1 MKKSNY
7 YPVDDRV
14 LSLYFK
20 EIDEYPLLTREEEIG
35 LSKRIKKGDQE
46 ALEILARSNLRFVV
60 AVALKYQNMGLTLTD
75 LISEGNLGLMRAAQ
89 KYDAN
94 RKVRFI
100 SYAVWWIRQAILQAI
115 SEQTKVFR
123 VPLNKAGAMQKIG
136 KVSSD
141 LAQRLGREPTEEE
154 IACYVNLDTKEIR
167 KLLNISRPPASLDQP
182 FRHTDD
188 NVLQEYL
195 KDESELSPEDLAY
208 ERIRSEI
215 IETILQTLSEREAF
229 IIRNYFGLE
238 EKERMTLEQIGKEL
252 GITRE
257 RVRQI
262 KERALER
269 LHHVPRSRS
278 LAAFL
283 N

>member
-1 MKKSNY
+1 MKKSNH
-7 YPVDDRV
+7 YPVDDQI

-20 EIDEYPLLTREEEIG
+20 EIDEYPLLSREEEVG
-35 LSKRIKKGDQE
+35 LSQRIKNGEQE

-89 KYDAN
+89 KYDSN

-123 VPLNKAGAMQKIG
+123 IPLNKAGAMQKIG
-136 KVSSD
+136 KITSD
-141 LAQRLGREPTEEE
+141 LSQRLGREPTEDE
-154 IACYVNLDTKEIR
+154 IAGYVNLDTKEIR
-167 KLLNISRPPASLDQP
+167 KLISISRPPASLDQP

-195 KDESELSPEDLAY
+195 KDDSELSPEDRAY

-215 IETILQTLSEREAF
+215 IDTVLRALSDREAY

-238 EKERMTLEQIGKEL
+238 ERERMTLEEIGKVL

-269 LHHVPRSRS
+269 LHHVPKSRS
-278 LAAFL
+278 LTAFL

>member
-7 YPVDDRV
+7 YPVDDRI
-14 LSLYFK
+14 LALYFK
-20 EIDEYPLLTREEEIG
+20 EIDEYPLLSREEEVG
-35 LSKRIKKGDQE
+35 LSERIKGGDQE
-46 ALEILARSNLRFVV
+46 ALEKLARSNLRFVV
-60 AVALKYQNMGLTLTD
+60 SVALKYQNMGLTLTD

-89 KYDAN
+89 KYDAG

-123 VPLNKAGAMQKIG
+123 VPLNKASAMQKIG
-136 KVSSD
+136 KVSNH

-154 IACYVNLDTKEIR
+154 IAGYINLDHKEIR
-167 KLLNISRPPASLDQP
+167 KLMDISRPPASLDQP

-195 KDESELSPEDLAY
+195 EDESESNPDDVAY
-208 ERIRSEI
+208 EKIRSELI
-215 IETILQTLSEREAF
+215 DSVLETLSEREAF

-238 EKERMTLEQIGKEL
+238 QKGRMTLEEIGKIL

-262 KERALER
+262 KQRALER
-269 LHHVPRSRS
+269 LYHVPKSRC
-278 LAAFL
+278 LTAFL

>member
-1 MKKSNY
+1 
-7 YPVDDRV
+7 
-14 LSLYFK
+14 
-20 EIDEYPLLTREEEIG
+20 
-35 LSKRIKKGDQE
+35 
-46 ALEILARSNLRFVV
+46 
-60 AVALKYQNMGLTLTD
+60 
-75 LISEGNLGLMRAAQ
+75 
-89 KYDAN
+89 
-94 RKVRFI
+94 
-100 SYAVWWIRQAILQAI
+100 
-115 SEQTKVFR
+115 
-123 VPLNKAGAMQKIG
+123 
-136 KVSSD
+136 
-141 LAQRLGREPTEEE
+141 
-154 IACYVNLDTKEIR
+154 VNLDTKEIR

-195 KDESELSPEDLAY
+195 KNDSELSPEEIAFD
-208 ERIRSEI
+208 RIRSEI
-215 IETILQTLSEREAF
+215 IDSVLQTLSDREAY

-238 EKERMTLEQIGKEL
+238 ERERMTLEEIGKVL

-278 LAAFL
+278 LVAFL

>member
-1 MKKSNY
+1 MKKSKH
-7 YPVDDRV
+7 YPVEDRV

-20 EIDEYPLLTREEEIG
+20 EIDEYPLLTREEEVG
-35 LSKRIKKGDQE
+35 LSTRIQRGDQE
-46 ALEILARSNLRFVV
+46 ALEKLARSNLRFVV

-89 KYDAN
+89 KYDAG

-115 SEQTKVFR
+115 SEQTKIFR
-123 VPLNKAGAMQKIG
+123 IPLNKAGAMQKIG
-136 KVSSD
+136 KISSD

-167 KLLNISRPPASLDQP
+167 KLIDISRPPASLDQP
-182 FRHTDD
+182 YRQNDD
-188 NVLQEYL
+188 SVLQEYL
-195 KDESELSPEDLAY
+195 RDDSEQSPEERAY
-208 ERIRSEI
+208 ESIRSEL
-215 IETILQTLSEREAF
+215 IESILKTLSEREAF

-238 EKERMTLEQIGKEL
+238 QKERKTLEEIGKEL

-269 LHHVPRSRS
+269 LLSVPKSRG
-278 LAAFL
+278 LTAFL

>member
-1 MKKSNY
+1 MKKSNH

-14 LSLYFK
+14 LALYFK
-20 EIDEYPLLTREEEIG
+20 EIDEYPLLTREEEAV
-35 LSKRIKKGDQE
+35 LSSGIREGDQE
-46 ALEILARSNLRFVV
+46 ALEKLARSNLRFVV

-89 KYDAN
+89 KYDAG

-141 LAQRLGREPTEEE
+141 LAQSLGREPTEEE
-154 IACYVNLDTKEIR
+154 IAGQVNLDTKEIR
-167 KLLNISRPPASLDQP
+167 KLQDIARPPASLDQP

-188 NVLQEYL
+188 NVLQDYL
-195 KDESELSPEDLAY
+195 KDESVMSPEEIAY

-215 IETILQTLSEREAF
+215 IDSLIGTLSEREAF

-238 EKERMTLEQIGKEL
+238 EKERMTLEEIGQVL

-269 LHHVPRSRS
+269 LNHVPRSRM
-278 LAAFL
+278 LAAFM

>member
-1 MKKSNY
+1 MKKSNH
-7 YPVDDRV
+7 YPVDDHI

-20 EIDEYPLLTREEEIG
+20 EIDEYPLLSREEEVG
-35 LSKRIKKGDQE
+35 LSQRIKKGEQE

-89 KYDAN
+89 KYDSN

-123 VPLNKAGAMQKIG
+123 IPLNKAGAMQKIG
-136 KVSSD
+136 KITSD
-141 LAQRLGREPTEEE
+141 LSQRLGREPTEDE
-154 IACYVNLDTKEIR
+154 IAGYVNLDTREIR
-167 KLLNISRPPASLDQP
+167 KLISISRPPASLDQP

-195 KDESELSPEDLAY
+195 KDDSELSPEDRAY

-215 IETILQTLSEREAF
+215 IDTVLRALSDREAF

-238 EKERMTLEQIGKEL
+238 ERERMTLEEIGKVL

-269 LHHVPRSRS
+269 LHHVPKSRS
-278 LAAFL
+278 LTAFL

>member
-14 LSLYFK
+14 LALYFK
-20 EIDEYPLLTREEEIG
+20 EIDEYPLLSREEEVG
-35 LSKRIKKGDQE
+35 LSERIKKGDQN
-46 ALEILARSNLRFVV
+46 ALEKLARSNLRFVV

-89 KYDAN
+89 KYDAT

-136 KVSSD
+136 KISSD

-154 IACYVNLDTKEIR
+154 IAGHVNLDTKEIR

-195 KDESELSPEDLAY
+195 KDETVMSPEEVAY

-215 IETILQTLSEREAF
+215 IESLLRTLSEREAF

-238 EKERMTLEQIGKEL
+238 QKERMTLEEIGKVL

-269 LHHVPRSRS
+269 LNHVPRSRMLS
-278 LAAFL
+278 AYM

>member
-1 MKKSNY
+1 
-7 YPVDDRV
+7 
-14 LSLYFK
+14 
-20 EIDEYPLLTREEEIG
+20 
-35 LSKRIKKGDQE
+35 
-46 ALEILARSNLRFVV
+46 
-60 AVALKYQNMGLTLTD
+60 
-75 LISEGNLGLMRAAQ
+75 MRAAQ

-94 RKVRFI
+94 KKVRFI

-136 KVSSD
+136 KISSD
-141 LAQRLGREPTEEE
+141 LAQKLGREPTEDE
-154 IACYVNLDTKEIR
+154 IASQVNLDTKEIR

-182 FRHTDD
+182 FRHMDD

-195 KDESELSPEDLAY
+195 RDDSELSPEDIAY

-215 IETILQTLSEREAF
+215 IESLLESLSDREAF

-238 EKERMTLEQIGKEL
+238 EKERMTLEEIGKVL

-269 LHHVPRSRS
+269 LHHVPRSRM
-278 LAAFL
+278 LTAFM